1 VADFLRA
8 LFRAMDEH
16 DVSYCVLHTWKGL
29 PETLSSDLDIAVNL
43 RDREKLRAVF
53 ETLRELGFSPLQCQ
67 HYAVEGYAFVFAWFR
82 GSDFKSLQL
91 DVVFAYRPCAS
102 VQMPGEQLVAG
113 RVRHKGLWIAH
124 PSTAFRYLLIKKTLK
139 GDIRLLQSRQLREL
153 LEEIGR
159 PPAETIASQL
169 FGERWKVLVV
179 DSCSNGTLGALLP
192 WLGASLRRISVA
204 SKPIQSTSHFI
215 SNSARLI
222 SRWFQP
228 TGVCLVVLGPDGVG
242 KTTLTGRL
250 ADELRTAFDRQEIFH
265 FRPEF
270 LAPKTGAQTVEVN
283 PHGARSRG
291 TFRSLVHLLGFFADC
306 WLGYLVRIRPAMA
319 RSSLII
325 FDRSFHDL
333 VIDSKRYRYGGPR
346 WLPRLLAR
354 FVPPFEPLFLVLDAD
369 ENAIL
374 SRKREIALSKL
385 KRLRSAYVAFASS
398 VSPAALINTDGRAED
413 SLSASLRAISSYLAS
428 RFERRHDGWLA
439 SGTTLPSGE
448 TKAQGATQF

>member
-1 VADFLRA
+1 
-8 LFRAMDEH
+8 MDEH
-16 DVSYCVLHTWKGL
+16 DVRHCVLHTWKGL
-29 PETLSSDLDIAVNL
+29 PEALSSDLDIAVHP
-43 RDREKLRAVF
+43 RDREKLPAVF
-53 ETLRELGFSPLQCQ
+53 ETLRELGFSPIQCQ
-67 HYAVEGYAFVFAWFR
+67 HYAVEGHAFVFAWFSS
-82 GSDFKSLQL
+82 SDFKSLKL

-102 VQMPGEQLVAG
+102 IQMPGEQLAAG
-113 RVRHKGLWIAH
+113 RVLHKGLWIAH

-192 WLGASLRRISVA
+192 WLGGSLRRISVA
-204 SKPIQSTSHFI
+204 GKPIETTSHFI

-222 SRWFQP
+222 GRWFQP

-242 KTTLTGRL
+242 KSTLIARL
-250 ADELRTAFDRQEIFH
+250 ADELGAAFDGKEILH

-270 LAPKTGAQTVEVN
+270 LVPKTGAQTPEVN
-283 PHGARSRG
+283 PHGAEPRHTGRS
-291 TFRSLVHLLGFFADC
+291 VAHLFGFFADC

-354 FVPPFEPLFLVLDAD
+354 FVPPFGPLVLVLDAE

-374 SRKREIALSKL
+374 SRKREIAPIELR
-385 KRLRSAYVAFASS
+385 RLRSSYVVFASA
-398 VSPAALINTDGRAED
+398 VSPVALIKTDGRTED
-413 SLSASLRAISSYLAS
+413 SLSASLRAISGYLAS
-428 RFERRHDGWLA
+428 RFDRRHDGWLA